1 MSVRGWVL
9 GCTVERRGTEL
20 VADAASGATVLYVED
35 ITQFDD
41 VGGVVDVNG
50 QRVSYSDGAIDEDAL
65 TITLDAGL
73 TAAATIGDRVL
84 AVSGGQVMDDKVLSV
99 SCGDGEPV
107 DVVLPFDK
115 RDLWPEGDYAD
126 DVQVLLS
133 NDLERVEDVPG
144 RTPIRILEDATAG
157 DRVPAAPATLTLTTS
172 AYLDGGSRLRAQVV
186 VDWSDVVEN
195 VDGSVLE
202 NLDHYEVQIHAGL
215 PTDAGTWTQVTRTDA
230 GTSVATLTGYTPGQ
244 VKSFRVRAVNTVGG
258 KGAWSTET
266 SVTMAVD
273 NTPPAQPSVPT
284 LSAKLGTII
293 GRWDGKNSSGA
304 AMDADLAYVEVHRS
318 TTNGFTASVGNTAT
332 LIGRIG
338 PGADF
343 FIYSIADGASY
354 NTTYYFK
361 LIAVDTSNN
370 ASTPSGQASASMV
383 PLVDTDLIGQVIS
396 GAHIV
401 DGTIAAYDKIIGNT
415 ITGALIQ
422 ALAINAGH
430 INSNA
435 ITADKID
442 VGAVTAVK
450 IAALAITSDKIAA
463 GAITADKISA
473 TAIDG
478 KTITG
483 ATIIG
488 GRLETAS
495 SGRRIVMGAN
505 AGSYSSIDFYNASG
519 VNSAQVVYGASS
531 LLINGPSFP
540 SIELASSKG
549 YLYADWEVTGALT
562 VDGSL
567 HGSDVYVDG
576 HPTTTNAANCYMN
589 PSTGR
594 LLVNTSTRRNKKDI
608 RAADIDVAKVYE
620 VEPKFY
626 RSRLEADDPDQ
637 VFAGFIAEE
646 LADLGLEQFV
656 GRDEEGLPASVAYSV
671 WPVAQQVAIRD
682 LARRLAVLEGAS

>member
-1 MSVRGWVL
+1 MAVRGWAR
-9 GCTVERRGTEL
+9 GCESRPRGSEL

-35 ITQFDD
+35 VTDFND
-41 VGGVVDVNG
+41 VGGALEING
-50 QRVSYSDGAIDEDAL
+50 QRVSYSDGAVDEDAG
-65 TITLDAGL
+65 TITLDGGL
-73 TAAATIGDRVL
+73 TAAATTGDRVFT
-84 AVSGGQVMDDKVLSV
+84 VSGGQVAKDKILYV
-99 SCGDGEPV
+99 SAGDGDEIEV
-107 DVVLPFDK
+107 TIPFSQ
-115 RDLWPEGDYAD
+115 RDLWPEGDYDD
-126 DVQVLLS
+126 DVELTLS
-133 NDLERVEDVPG
+133 DDLERIEEVPG

-157 DRVPAAPATLTLTTS
+157 DRVPAAPAALTLTTS

-186 VDWSDVVEN
+186 VDWSDVTEN

-230 GTSVATLTGYTPGQ
+230 DTSVATLTGYTPGQ
-244 VKSFRVRAVNTVGG
+244 VKSFRVRAVNTIGG
-258 KGAWSTET
+258 KGDWSAPQT
-266 SVTMAVD
+266 VTMAVD

-293 GRWDGKNSSGA
+293 GRWDGKNSAGA

-318 TTNGFTASVGNTAT
+318 TTNGFTATVGNTAT

-343 FIYSIADGASY
+343 FIYSIADGATY

-370 ASTPSGQASASMV
+370 ASTPSGQASASMA

-442 VGAVTAVK
+442 AGAVTAVK
-450 IAALAITSDKIAA
+450 IAALAIDASKIAAGAISADKIAA
-463 GAITADKISA
+463 GAITADKLSA

-478 KTITG
+478 KTI
-483 ATIIG
+483 
-488 GRLETAS
+488 
-495 SGRRIVMGAN
+495 
-505 AGSYSSIDFYNASG
+505 SG
-519 VNSAQVVYGASS
+519 VYITSGTIAGVGGIQSDYMNAAVNVHS
-531 LLINGPSFP
+531 LGTIDAVGNILSN
-540 SIELASSKG
+540 
-549 YLYADWEVTGALT
+549 AD
-562 VDGSL
+562 L
-567 HGSDVYVDG
+567 HGSAVYADG
-576 HPTTTNAANCYMN
+576 QAGGSGNTNAVIGPSGQIKKD
-589 PSTGR
+589 PSTLR
-594 LLVNTSTRRNKKDI
+594 LKKDVDLLDLDLGAL
-608 RAADIDVAKVYE
+608 RAVQALVY
-620 VEPKFY
+620 
-626 RSRLEADDPDQ
+626 RIDDPNDPDDDPTLYPGL
-637 VFAGFIAEE
+637 AAEQ
-646 LADLGLEQFV
+646 LHDLGLGVFV
-656 GRDEEGLPASVAYSV
+656 GYDTDGRPASVRYDKFTAGLLLL
-671 WPVAQQVAIRD
+671 AQDHEERIAAQD
-682 LARRLAVLEGAS
+682 ARIDALEQRLTELQPQSKEQTA

>member
-9 GCTVERRGTEL
+9 GCAVERRGTEL
-20 VADAASGATVLYVED
+20 VADAALGATVLYVED

-50 QRVSYSDGAIDEDAL
+50 QRVSYGDGAIDEDAL
-65 TITLDAGL
+65 TITLDGGL
-73 TAAATIGDRVL
+73 VAAATVGDRVL

-99 SCGDGEPV
+99 SCGDGDAVE
-107 DVVLPFDK
+107 VVVPFDQ
-115 RDLWPEGDYAD
+115 RDLWPEGDYED
-126 DVQVLLS
+126 PVQVTLT
-133 NDLERVEDVPG
+133 NDLEKIDTVPG

-195 VDGSVLE
+195 VDGSMLE

-230 GTSVATLTGYTPGQ
+230 AVSVATLTGYTPGQ

-370 ASTPSGQASASMV
+370 ASTPSGQASAAMA

-442 VGAVTAVK
+442 AGAVTAVK
-450 IAALAITSDKIAA
+450 IAALAIDATKIAA
-463 GAITADKISA
+463 GAITASKLSA
-473 TAIDG
+473 DAIDG

-483 ATIIG
+483 VTITGGVFQTSGYANTGLKINSDGISVWNSSNAQVLFIGAGDGSITGGAGVPVRIG
-488 GRLETAS
+488 GTGLNVLAELTVGGNATCSGDATGSRLFAT
-495 SGRRIVMGAN
+495 GPDT
-505 AGSYSSIDFYNASG
+505 AGSGDSD
-519 VNSAQVVYGASS
+519 VKM
-531 LLINGPSFP
+531 GPSGQ
-540 SIELASSKG
+540 I
-549 YLYADWEVTGALT
+549 
-562 VDGSL
+562 
-567 HGSDVYVDG
+567 
-576 HPTTTNAANCYMN
+576 
-589 PSTGR
+589 
-594 LLVNTSTRRNKKDI
+594 KKVVSAEKYKKYI
-608 RAADIDVAKVYE
+608 RPAEIDVAAVYALEPVSYEIRAEYRSDEEPAGIREYGVIADQAAELGLDPWVGRNADGE
-620 VEPKFY
+620 VETFVY
-626 RSRLEADDPDQ
+626 SSFTVAL
-637 VFAGFIAEE
+637 
-646 LADLGLEQFV
+646 LA
-656 GRDEEGLPASVAYSV
+656 AA
-671 WPVAQQVAIRD
+671 RD
-682 LARRLAVLEGAS
+682 LNARVSALEGAA